1 MQRVAFGVVLTA
13 MLAAA
18 GTAMAQA
25 PSWTPPPESARCPS
39 KWGANDE
46 RGSANHM
53 KPQSVLNAAKLI
65 KTGEVI
71 ELGHVLGAGMP
82 LVGTRR
88 FDVHIKRTFLNQFSN
103 MRGSNEE
110 IVISEIGQVGTQFDG
125 FAHQTHMNSWYNCF
139 KVDENATRSGFTK
152 LGIHNVGALITRGVL
167 IDVAGYK
174 GVEMLGDNYEITVED
189 LEGALKKQNV
199 TLQPGDAVLINTGWG
214 KLWAKDNARY
224 GKSCPG
230 IGVKAA
236 RMAGGQGPDA
246 ARLRQLAGRGRAQ
259 SRQAGLAA
267 GAPDRAGGE
276 RHSSAREPQAR
287 RAGGEGGL
295 RVRLHHAA
303 AEDPGRL
310 RLDRRPGRR
319 AVARQLGLLPR
330 RCPTSP
336 RLGAGTWDSPYHPQI
351 ASSIS
356 PRYDVGVPLAPAVPA
371 CPNFAAVLRRQRRH
385 ATFHRASP
393 GLAPL
398 PCNRIEPP
406 CAFARV
412 RRVRCGRHF
421 GGRRFQPARET
432 NVTFH
437 GHRGSRRRLGPV
449 RKASA
454 EELAAVRKLGLTWRE
469 DWRAEK
475 AAQPKPRTERR
486 RRHRKEPEGESK
498 AAGGGSFA
506 EGIARAEFGR
516 FYWNARLAGELA
528 AASRRRRSATAS
540 RNELVLRRRRCR
552 RRNPASET
560 QGARGPAARY
570 QS

>member
-174 GVEMLGDNYEITVED
+174 GVEMLGDTYEITVED
-189 LEGALKKQNV
+189 LEGALKKQNL

-230 IGVKAA
+230 IGVQAA
-236 RMAGGQGPDA
+236 
-246 ARLRQLAGRGRAQ
+246 LW
-259 SRQAGLAA
+259 LAA
-267 GAPDRAGGE
+267 KDPMLLGSDNWPVEVAPNPDKQV
-276 RHSSAREPQAR
+276 S
-287 RAGGEGGL
+287 
-295 RVRLHHAA
+295 
-303 AEDPGRL
+303 
-310 RLDRRPGRR
+310 
-319 AVARQLGLLPR
+319 LPV
-330 RCPTSP
+330 
-336 RLGAGTWDSPYHPQI
+336 HQI
-351 ASSIS
+351 ALVVNGIHLLENLKL
-356 PRYDVGVPLAPAVPA
+356 D
-371 CPNFAAVLRRQRRH
+371 
-385 ATFHRASP
+385 
-393 GLAPL
+393 
-398 PCNRIEPP
+398 
-406 CAFARV
+406 
-412 RRVRCGRHF
+412 
-421 GGRRFQPARET
+421 
-432 NVTFH
+432 
-437 GHRGSRRRLGPV
+437 
-449 RKASA
+449 
-454 EELAAVRKLGLTWRE
+454 ELAAKGVSE
-469 DWRAEK
+469 FAFIM
-475 AAQPKPRTERR
+475 QPLKIQ
-486 RRHRKEPEGESK
+486 
-498 AAGGGSFA
+498 GGSGSTVA
-506 EGIARAEFGR
+506 PVAIR
-516 FYWNARLAGELA
+516 
-528 AASRRRRSATAS
+528 
-540 RNELVLRRRRCR
+540 
-552 RRNPASET
+552 
-560 QGARGPAARY
+560 
-570 QS
+570 